1 MAIIKIL
8 DTEVKDTTKREYET
22 LPEGAYEVYVDR
34 IGEIETVGDIEK
46 TGIMFRIRDDVEGNH
61 ANRTIFTNITTADN
75 MGWKLSNIARAA
87 GVAAGTDFANLT
99 DYTNAIVG
107 KTMKIM
113 VGHREYNGKTYA
125 DVKAFY
131 PTRLGAYTPKNDSVD
146 LDII

>member
-1 MAIIKIL
+1 MAIIKIVE
-8 DTEVKDTTKREYET
+8 TELKDKAPKTYEL

-34 IGEIETVGDIEK
+34 VTADSDDK
-46 TGIMFRIRDDVEGNH
+46 ASIMFRIRDDVDGDH
-61 ANRTIFTNITTADN
+61 KGRTIFTNITTAEN

-87 GVAAGTDFANLT
+87 GVAAGTDFDGLI
-99 DYTNAIVG
+99 DYGNAITG

-113 VGHREYNGKTYA
+113 VGHREYNGKTYT

-131 PTRLGAYTPKNDSVD
+131 PTRLGDYTPKNDSED